1 MTKIKDTLSNGEQPA
16 IAKPLVSGSL
26 PINEL
31 EDFFYEM
38 GEDWHLWDEEEQ
50 GQYPIQRI
58 FDAMKKFIETK
69 KAAYWITAPPEE
81 VKKYLSENTN
91 IKEYELKKQKLLCE
105 IQKKLK

>member
-1 MTKIKDTLSNGEQPA
+1 MSTNDELKNKTANSV
-16 IAKPLVSGSL
+16 KPVVSGSL
-26 PINEL
+26 PIAEL

-58 FDAMKKFIETK
+58 FDAMKKFIATK
-69 KAAYWITAPPEE
+69 KADYWITAPPEE
-81 VKKYLSENTN
+81 VKKYLSENLDM
-91 IKEYELKKQKLLCE
+91 KKYEHKKQKLLCE